1 MSEWS
6 DAQRRMV
13 ALGYYSGRID
23 NDPGEG
29 TLAGVLKL
37 LDLVEKAQGIVPAP
51 VIPVAPAVAG
61 NYPLPKGFDSKYAWL
76 GKIGTLP
83 RILQEFIDIYGVVE
97 TPGSGNNPT
106 IMAWAKETGLEKT
119 YTADSIAWCGLA
131 MAVVTKRA
139 GYTVPAGPLW
149 ALNWLNFG
157 VKAEVPSLGDVL
169 CFVRDGGGHVG
180 LYVGEDSGY
189 YHVLGGNT
197 SDKVT
202 IARLA
207 KSRLK
212 GARRPAY
219 KNPLAS
225 WKPYQVT
232 TGGAVSTNEA

>member
-1 MSEWS
+1 MAEWS
-6 DAQRRMV
+6 DAQRRMS
-13 ALGYYSGRID
+13 ALGLYGGRID
-23 NDPGEG
+23 NDPGAG
-29 TLAGVLKL
+29 TLTGVLAL
-37 LDLVEKAQGIVPAP
+37 LDFMEKAKNIAPAP
-51 VIPVAPAVAG
+51 AIEIAPITTG
-61 NYPLPKGFDSKYAWL
+61 NFPLPKGFDPAHAWL

-83 RILQEFIDIYGVVE
+83 RILQEFINIYGVTE
-97 TPGSGNNPT
+97 TPGTSSNQT
-106 IMAWAKETGLEKT
+106 IMAWARETGLEKT
-119 YTADSIAWCGLA
+119 YVADSIAWCGLA

-157 VKAEVPSLGDVL
+157 VKADRPSLGDVL

-219 KNPLAS
+219 KNPLVT

-232 TGGAVSTNEA
+232 AGGAVSTNEA